1 MGGLAVSWA
10 MRISQRGLVWVGVG
24 VLVQVVSMLI
34 DRPIV
39 VRWTSIP
46 LGLAIVG
53 IGVAIILW
61 DLWKQRRA
69 KGNPE
74 ESGRNKEDGSHS
86 GD

>member
-1 MGGLAVSWA
+1 
-10 MRISQRGLVWVGVG
+10 MRISKRGLVWVGVG
-24 VLVQVVSMLI
+24 VLVQVISMLI

-53 IGVAIILW
+53 IGVVIILW
-61 DLWKQRRA
+61 DLWKQRHRRES
-69 KGNPE
+69 PE
-74 ESGRNKEDGSHS
+74 DSARNKEDGSA